1 MPNAYSRHPATM
13 TPEPPKSASFL
24 AFMSCSSL
32 DPILVGDDAECVVGP
47 LTVNN
52 NNPGDFVSSS
62 GNFFDLASY
71 FSAVLRLDQRGL
83 KISYGHTSGTLVLP
97 ISSPWARI
105 HHIVRRMQKIL
116 RQTASRIVALTIAL
130 WSRMDAIVGVAASR
144 DIGIDPQFYLALP
157 RCSRM
162 TDQPKV
168 ISDEQTS

>member
-13 TPEPPKSASFL
+13 TPEPPTSASFL
-24 AFMSCSSL
+24 AFLSCSSL

-83 KISYGHTSGTLVLP
+83 NFRMVTLRAPGFCQFRLLGAEFISLC
-97 ISSPWARI
+97 
-105 HHIVRRMQKIL
+105 
-116 RQTASRIVALTIAL
+116 
-130 WSRMDAIVGVAASR
+130 VG
-144 DIGIDPQFYLALP
+144 
-157 RCSRM
+157 C
-162 TDQPKV
+162 
-168 ISDEQTS
+168 